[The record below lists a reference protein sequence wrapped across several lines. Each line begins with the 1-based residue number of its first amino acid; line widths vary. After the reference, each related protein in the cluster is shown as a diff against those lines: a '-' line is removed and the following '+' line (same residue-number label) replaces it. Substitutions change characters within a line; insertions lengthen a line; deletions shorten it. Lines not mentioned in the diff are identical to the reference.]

1 MSTINLNIMNNYC
14 IKYNNGKYKTIE
26 GKSKSDAEEKLKR
39 MVKGVIVIN
48 EIIKI
53 K

>member
-1 MSTINLNIMNNYC
+1 MIMNNYC

-26 GKSKSDAEEKLKR
+26 GSSKKDAEEKLR
-39 MVKGVIVIN
+39 RVTPGIVVIQ
-48 EIIKI
+48 EIVKI